1 MCSSLPL
8 LTRCFRALPGAAVV
22 RACVARALIAR
33 ALIARALIARAVVV
47 RVVPVVCL
55 VAVAACAES
64 AVETIPVASID
75 VTPDTATVRAG
86 GSLSMSA
93 RVLDSTGATIDVG
106 GVVWSSS
113 NASVAS
119 VSSAGV
125 VTALLPGTAR
135 IAVSAGGKSA
145 TADITVAARDVA
157 SVVVNP
163 PTLSIRVGVSTP
175 LQALTLDAEGGTLT
189 GRAVTW
195 NSSAPA
201 IATVSASG
209 VVTGVAAGAATITA
223 TSAGR
228 VGQAAVTVTLP
239 PVQTVTVSRALD
251 TIGVTGSVTK
261 TAVLRDASNTV
272 LTGRALSWSSSNVAV
287 ATVSST
293 GNVLGLA
300 PGTVTISATSE
311 GRIGN
316 STVVVLARLA
326 SAVILTPA
334 TTTLIVGVTQQL
346 SAQITDAQG
355 NLLTGRP
362 IAYASDAPTVASVS
376 ASGLV
381 TALAPGT
388 ARITATSEGKTGV
401 STVQVIPVPVASV
414 QVTPATA
421 TLLTGRTQQL
431 TATPRS
437 AAGTVLTGRVI
448 TWATGAPGIAT
459 VSATGLV
466 SAIAPGI
473 ALVLATIDGV
483 TQSATITVTAPA
495 IASVTITPSAPVI
508 DPFGSVQLTATPRD
522 AAGTAL
528 TGRVVTWSSADELT
542 AFVSSTGLVVGFK
555 SGTVLITATSEGV
568 SASTLVRVR

>member
-1 MCSSLPL
+1 MFSSLHST
-8 LTRCFRALPGAAVV
+8 TRCFRALPRAAVV
-22 RACVARALIAR
+22 RALFARAILV
-33 ALIARALIARAVVV
+33 RAVVA
-47 RVVPVVCL
+47 RLVPVVCI
-55 VAVAACAES
+55 VALAACAES
-64 AVETIPVASID
+64 AVESIPVASID

-175 LQALTLDAEGGTLT
+175 LQVLTLDAEGGTLT

-223 TSAGR
+223 TSEGR

-362 IAYASDAPTVASVS
+362 IAYASDAPSVASVS

-414 QVTPATA
+414 QVTPSTA
-421 TLLTGRTQQL
+421 TLLTGGTQQL

-437 AAGTVLTGRVI
+437 AAGAVLTGRAV

-466 SAIAPGI
+466 SAIAPGT
-473 ALVLATIDGV
+473 ALILATIDGV
-483 TQSATITVTAPA
+483 TQSATITVNAPA

-528 TGRVVTWSSADELT
+528 TGRVITWSSADELT

>member
-1 MCSSLPL
+1 M
-8 LTRCFRALPGAAVV
+8 TRCFRALPRAAV
-22 RACVARALIAR
+22 I
-33 ALIARALIARAVVV
+33 RALIARAVVA

-64 AVETIPVASID
+64 AVESIPVASID

-175 LQALTLDAEGGTLT
+175 LQVLTLDAEGGTLT

-195 NSSAPA
+195 SSSAPA

-223 TSAGR
+223 TSEGR

-362 IAYASDAPTVASVS
+362 IAYASDAPAVASVS

-421 TLLTGRTQQL
+421 TLLTGGTQQL

-437 AAGTVLTGRVI
+437 AAGAALTGRAV

-459 VSATGLV
+459 VSAAGLV
-466 SAIAPGI
+466 TAIAPGT
-473 ALVLATIDGV
+473 ALILATIDGV
-483 TQSATITVTAPA
+483 TQSATITVNAPA

-528 TGRVVTWSSADELT
+528 TGRVITWSSADELT

-555 SGTVLITATSEGV
+555 AGTVLITATSEGV

>member
-1 MCSSLPL
+1 
-8 LTRCFRALPGAAVV
+8 
-22 RACVARALIAR
+22 
-33 ALIARALIARAVVV
+33 V

-145 TADITVAARDVA
+145 TADIIVAARDVA

-201 IATVSASG
+201 IAIVSASG

-437 AAGTVLTGRVI
+437 AAGAVLTGRVI

-466 SAIAPGI
+466 SAIAPGT

>member
-421 TLLTGRTQQL
+421 ALLTGRTQQL

-437 AAGTVLTGRVI
+437 AAGAVLTGRAI

>member
-1 MCSSLPL
+1 M
-8 LTRCFRALPGAAVV
+8 
-22 RACVARALIAR
+22 
-33 ALIARALIARAVVV
+33 

>member
-22 RACVARALIAR
+22 RACVARALN
-33 ALIARALIARAVVV
+33 ARALIARAVAAH
-47 RVVPVVCL
+47 VVPVVCL

-125 VTALLPGTAR
+125 VTALLPGSAR

-437 AAGTVLTGRVI
+437 AAGAVLTGRVI

>member
-1 MCSSLPL
+1 VLPRAASALRSSVRVSPVRL
-8 LTRCFRALPGAAVV
+8 LRV
-22 RACVARALIAR
+22 RLC
-33 ALIARALIARAVVV
+33 ARAVVA

-437 AAGTVLTGRVI
+437 AAGAVLTGRVI

-466 SAIAPGI
+466 SAIAPGT

>member
-8 LTRCFRALPGAAVV
+8 VTRCFRALPRAAVV

-421 TLLTGRTQQL
+421 ALLTGRTQQL

-437 AAGTVLTGRVI
+437 AAGAVLTGRAI

>member
-1 MCSSLPL
+1 MFSSLPL
-8 LTRCFRALPGAAVV
+8 LTRCFRALPRAAVV

-33 ALIARALIARAVVV
+33 AVGARAVVA

-145 TADITVAARDVA
+145 TADIIVAARDVA

-437 AAGTVLTGRVI
+437 AAGAVLTGRVI

-466 SAIAPGI
+466 SAIAPGT

>member
-1 MCSSLPL
+1 MFSSLPL
-8 LTRCFRALPGAAVV
+8 LTRCFRALPRAAVV
-22 RACVARALIAR
+22 RARVARALIAR
-33 ALIARALIARAVVV
+33 APIARAVVA

-437 AAGTVLTGRVI
+437 AAGAVLTGRVI

-466 SAIAPGI
+466 SAIAPGT